1 MIQLWSSR
9 SRMSRNSGKKKTS
22 FISLG
27 LSSKKVIQEKPSSPP
42 LQVPLEIMQKKETF
56 AVRSD
61 SLGYNP
67 DAHHDDDVKIE
78 SLGYQGDESEV
89 FRAYAASQHYKTR
102 GKYWNDG
109 KRDIMIRYMN
119 LTMIGL
125 AQGSVAYFTNFFAK
139 SFIDVSD

>member
-1 MIQLWSSR
+1 MN
-9 SRMSRNSGKKKTS
+9 RNSGKKKTS

-27 LSSKKVIQEKPSSPP
+27 LSSKTVVQEKPKSPP
-42 LQVPLEIMQKKETF
+42 PPLEIMQKKEIF

-109 KRDIMIRYMN
+109 KREIIVRYMN
-119 LTMIGL
+119 LTMIGVV
-125 AQGSVAYFTNFFAK
+125 QGSVAYFTNFFAK
-139 SFIDVSD
+139 SFIDVSI